1 MLIYQLSQL
10 YCHCFSCNGSL
21 HWTGLLI
28 LSLSMTFT
36 NSLSITLSLLSTL
49 HLHHFGSTNQT
60 RFSQFALLLHS
71 ISSCISNA
79 FLEMPPRPLSRG
91 RGEEEKRISFFPF
104 CPPLLAG
111 PASRGSSLPRLHGA
125 FTPSP
130 RPRVR
135 GPAPTLLNK
144 LGCLPG
150 PVCGVREKK
159 ANRALSLSLLL
170 HLLFFTVF
178 TQATSPQESEPEK
191 VLFYLVDSQ
200 EYGFLRQLYRR
211 SPQKGEI
218 PKFTCA
224 QVCECNLPR
233 AQWLQECQVHSVGNG
248 YPSLPTI
255 CTHFTDTHCSMTL
268 CYTHSIHWS
277 QSKGSSCSPFSASNC
292 DIPCHDSLRGLYLP
306 ISSLSASISQSF
318 CSSLACG
325 ASILTTP
332 DLTPKNGSLYLPFSA
347 SNCVIWCHV
356 VFGESPPCAHMG
368 FFLPTTLPPECGL
381 RRLHSSNRVLELDLL
396 YSDPR
401 RFLLYRSRPD
411 HNQRRRG

>member
-1 MLIYQLSQL
+1 MAPVPIGTLPDNVPTLLPLLLLQWLIALDWSTDTEFVNDLYQFTVNNCLST
-10 YCHCFSCNGSL
+10 YCRLCTFTTLAQQTKLVSLNLLFSC
-21 HWTGLLI
+21 I
-28 LSLSMTFT
+28 A
-36 NSLSITLSLLSTL
+36 SLLASL
-49 HLHHFGSTNQT
+49 MHLLT
-60 RFSQFALLLHS
+60 
-71 ISSCISNA
+71 
-79 FLEMPPRPLSRG
+79 FLPGPSPG
-91 RGEEEKRISFFPF
+91 VGEKRRSGSPF
-104 CPPLLAG
+104 YLFARLCLQDPQAG
-111 PASRGSSLPRLHGA
+111 GHLFLG

-159 ANRALSLSLLL
+159 ASRALSLSLLL

-191 VLFYLVDSQ
+191 VLFYLVDCQ

-218 PKFTCA
+218 QKFTCA
-224 QVCECNLPR
+224 QVCERNLPR
-233 AQWLQECQVHSVGNG
+233 AQWLRKCQVHSVGNG

-268 CYTHSIHWS
+268 CHTHSIHWS
-277 QSKGSSCSPFSASNC
+277 QSKGSVCPPFSASNC

-347 SNCVIWCHV
+347 SNCAIRCH
-356 VFGESPPCAHMG
+356 
-368 FFLPTTLPPECGL
+368 
-381 RRLHSSNRVLELDLL
+381 DLL
-396 YSDPR
+396 HMSNLHGSSLWAFYHDLTYCVPTGKLDCQKWELESYH
-401 RFLLYRSRPD
+401 F
-411 HNQRRRG
+411 